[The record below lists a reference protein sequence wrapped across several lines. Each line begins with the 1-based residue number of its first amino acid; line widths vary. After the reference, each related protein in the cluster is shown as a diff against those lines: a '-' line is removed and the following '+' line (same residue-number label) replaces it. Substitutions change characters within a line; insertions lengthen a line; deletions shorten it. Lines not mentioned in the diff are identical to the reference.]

1 MSLKDELQF
10 PNPIRSRPHEAALS
24 IVYTG
29 GLLEREAWLFLRPF
43 GLTDS
48 QFNVLHL
55 LRYQTG
61 PDGTATQTELG
72 RMLLVNRSNVTGL
85 VDRMEQAGWVERLDD
100 PADRRVKRIRLT
112 AAGRKLLDRVDAVY
126 IHKVAAVMRTLS
138 AREQTEL
145 CRLLEKV
152 RGSLDLSATDADV
165 PTATDA

>member
-1 MSLKDELQF
+1 MSLKDELHF
-10 PNPIRSRPHEAALS
+10 PNPIRSRSHEAALS

-29 GLLEREAWLFLRPF
+29 GILAREAWLFLRPF

-61 PDGTATQTELG
+61 PDQTATQTELG

-100 PADRRVKRIRLT
+100 PADRRIKRIRIT
-112 AAGRKLLDRVDAVY
+112 AAGRKLLDRVDAAY
-126 IHKVAAVMRTLS
+126 IRKVEQVMHPLT
-138 AREQTEL
+138 AREQAEL

-152 RGSLDLSATDADV
+152 RAPLDIAPDTTDA
-165 PTATDA
+165 